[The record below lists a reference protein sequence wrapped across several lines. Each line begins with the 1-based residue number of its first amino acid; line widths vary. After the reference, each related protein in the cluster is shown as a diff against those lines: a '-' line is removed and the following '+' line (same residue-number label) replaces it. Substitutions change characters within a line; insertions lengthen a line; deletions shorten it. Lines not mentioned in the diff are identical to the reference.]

1 MVCRFISEEGEE
13 ILELLR
19 YLKKMDVALN
29 FTDRRREEIRRAW
42 IDRQQERTHE
52 RQNKR

>member
-19 YLKKMDVALN
+19 YLRKMDVALN
-29 FTDRRREEIRRAW
+29 FGDRRREEIRRAW
-42 IDRQQERTHE
+42 IDQQQERTHE
-52 RQNKR
+52 RQNK